1 MKPQLS
7 PLLLRRDAL
16 LARLQATPNL
26 MRGRVHLRERKCG
39 RKSCVCAQG
48 GPKHHG
54 LQMTVK
60 LDGRSQNRFV
70 RQADLAEITA
80 MTDAYRELWEIVE
93 ELTRVNLEVI
103 RHGEPTKPARKA
115 S

>member
-1 MKPQLS
+1 MESRLS

-16 LARLQATPNL
+16 LARLHAIPNL
-26 MRGRVHLRERKCG
+26 MRGRVYLRERKCG

-70 RQADLAEITA
+70 RQADLAQITG

-93 ELTRVNLEVI
+93 ELTRVNLEMI
-103 RHGEPTKPARKA
+103 RHDAPAKPSRKSA
-115 S
+115 